1 MAVSR
6 RIGGLAGLLISRRAR
21 SGVGVCVLDWE
32 STVRAEEARVGGC
45 SIGSEGAGAS
55 GDDWGKGLAGITI
68 AVASMGRIGL
78 GAIKLGESRE
88 EFGCI

>member
-6 RIGGLAGLLISRRAR
+6 RIGGRAGLLIRRRAR

-32 STVRAEEARVGGC
+32 STARVEEARVGGC
-45 SIGSEGAGAS
+45 SVGSEGAGAS
-55 GDDWGKGLAGITI
+55 GDGWGKGLVGITI
-68 AVASMGRIGL
+68 EVASIGRIGL

-88 EFGCI
+88 WFGCI